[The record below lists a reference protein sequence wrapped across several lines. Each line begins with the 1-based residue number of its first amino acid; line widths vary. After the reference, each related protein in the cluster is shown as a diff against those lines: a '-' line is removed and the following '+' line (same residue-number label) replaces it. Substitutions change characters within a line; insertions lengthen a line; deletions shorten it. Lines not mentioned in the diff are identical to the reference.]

1 MGIFEFHPKKYTS
14 TVYIYIYISIKNVDA
29 SLDVH
34 FGWPPFFDPGAHWK
48 FLKTVI
54 FKLFEF
60 MHETFPG
67 VQQMAVD
74 TFLRIC
80 QKCPSVKKA
89 FHLTAL
95 KELLYIVTVFSKF
108 AMLMF
113 TSLLVN
119 QALYCTKLHRLFQ
132 PTLRGAR

>member
-1 MGIFEFHPKKYTS
+1 
-14 TVYIYIYISIKNVDA
+14 
-29 SLDVH
+29 
-34 FGWPPFFDPGAHWK
+34 
-48 FLKTVI
+48 
-54 FKLFEF
+54 
-60 MHETFPG
+60 
-67 VQQMAVD
+67 MAVD

-113 TSLLVN
+113 TSLFPADLAGSKVRRSLWPSRRRRRHLLLRRC
-119 QALYCTKLHRLFQ
+119 QTISVKISQSWSICKSALSLKQLGDLAALDFGHIFCWGSY
-132 PTLRGAR
+132 PA